1 MVGYIDYYY
10 CFNYVDVEKE
20 MNRDADNDLGLNTSA
35 MSEQTNSDDI
45 SRLVPLRLSNEES
58 ANSSSNFIQSY
69 TAVNEST
76 KKSLQNG
83 YATIT
88 KTYDRLKKQFLVFKV
103 DSTTSD
109 GEKSHILKGD
119 QFDDKYQNENI
130 KHKFLGKID
139 TDNVHKNYNYAVT
152 QNRINLN
159 NLNKIALVNVI
170 LPNANWN
177 LYKFMK
183 INVDLFSPAASVANP
198 NIRDFRYSGYYI
210 IADIEYIWNGKKM
223 SQKLRLIK
231 KELGK
236 NIEEVQNSPP
246 QKKKPEVKESNE
258 NPVGLTP
265 STPVPN
271 SVYSVGTSYL
281 VQDRN
286 GKTYNLKVT
295 SLLENGIEVTGT
307 LTDSI
312 IGSNPSLAGLGQ
324 FASVPGAPLQLTNEV
339 VGSSAS
345 VSSETPFLA
354 PPSEPEYIIE
364 VAYTLKPGD
373 QNYDATQIEKLSKIT
388 GTIKIKKTGPF
399 KQAEGTLLGLPPA
412 KVGENAFNG
421 GLVPNP
427 TGATGPNGE
436 LIDLILDLSTWN
448 STIGPLQS
456 EKLATLPEATFVSQM
471 IDRLKQEI
479 INKYYIDPN
488 KFMSFTTK
496 LK

>member
-1 MVGYIDYYY
+1 
-10 CFNYVDVEKE
+10 
-20 MNRDADNDLGLNTSA
+20 
-35 MSEQTNSDDI
+35 
-45 SRLVPLRLSNEES
+45 
-58 ANSSSNFIQSY
+58 
-69 TAVNEST
+69 
-76 KKSLQNG
+76 
-83 YATIT
+83 
-88 KTYDRLKKQFLVFKV
+88 
-103 DSTTSD
+103 
-109 GEKSHILKGD
+109 
-119 QFDDKYQNENI
+119 
-130 KHKFLGKID
+130 
-139 TDNVHKNYNYAVT
+139 
-152 QNRINLN
+152 
-159 NLNKIALVNVI
+159 
-170 LPNANWN
+170 
-177 LYKFMK
+177 
-183 INVDLFSPAASVANP
+183 
-198 NIRDFRYSGYYI
+198 
-210 IADIEYIWNGKKM
+210 M

-281 VQDRN
+281 VQDKN

-312 IGSNPSLAGLGQ
+312 IGSN
-324 FASVPGAPLQLTNEV
+324 ASNAPLQGNKTLTNEV

-427 TGATGPNGE
+427 AGATGPNGE

-471 IDRLKQEI
+471 IDRLKQELG
-479 INKYYIDPN
+479 NKYYIDPN